1 MIRGLSIL
9 SIAVIAAGSAAAAEN
24 AASQDL
30 LRFTNGDQL
39 HGSFSGISE
48 DGKVTWNRADVSGAI
63 QISPDE
69 IRQVV
74 LNGGRPKRLVESL
87 SCVTLVDGDRIP
99 GVLKSLDGKSVVLQ
113 TSFAG
118 EITLPRE
125 RVAMVAPSPLGG
137 RLVYHGPYQ
146 ENEWTMTSLGAPDGL
161 PAEELKP
168 GGKEDKLKTGLWRFS
183 GSAWYWDGNRPGT
196 TLVRKEGMPDRALLR
211 FNLAWKSRMSMAL
224 AFHADF
230 KRPPPQEGEAHAN
243 GVPPQ
248 FPADATSFPKLFGN
262 AYVLQMN
269 GNSVLLYRSSF
280 DDAGKPLIEAIRA
293 NNYNARLGETDSV
306 TVELRCNR
314 QSGEISLFLNDEF
327 VSQWSEGG
335 DKPGHESYAGKG
347 SGIGFMVQSMNSPV
361 RISDIAMAEWNGMPD
376 SARSLQVDDQDIVLL
391 ANGTDRFSGKVTAF
405 KDGVIELEGRYGA
418 FRFPLDD
425 LAEIRFARNHLA
437 KPLEASA
444 GNLLIHLSPLGRIT
458 GKPVTGTASHVRL
471 LTPSAGEWNVDL
483 TSAVI
488 LDFNPSNSFL
498 DDWDTQF

>member
-1 MIRGLSIL
+1 M
-9 SIAVIAAGSAAAAEN
+9 
-24 AASQDL
+24 
-30 LRFTNGDQL
+30 
-39 HGSFSGISE
+39 
-48 DGKVTWNRADVSGAI
+48 
-63 QISPDE
+63 
-69 IRQVV
+69 
-74 LNGGRPKRLVESL
+74 
-87 SCVTLVDGDRIP
+87 
-99 GVLKSLDGKSVVLQ
+99 
-113 TSFAG
+113 
-118 EITLPRE
+118 
-125 RVAMVAPSPLGG
+125 
-137 RLVYHGPYQ
+137 
-146 ENEWTMTSLGAPDGL
+146 
-161 PAEELKP
+161 
-168 GGKEDKLKTGLWRFS
+168 
-183 GSAWYWDGNRPGT
+183 
-196 TLVRKEGMPDRALLR
+196 
-211 FNLAWKSRMSMAL
+211 
-224 AFHADF
+224 
-230 KRPPPQEGEAHAN
+230 
-243 GVPPQ
+243 
-248 FPADATSFPKLFGN
+248 
-262 AYVLQMN
+262 
-269 GNSVLLYRSSF
+269 
-280 DDAGKPLIEAIRA
+280 
-293 NNYNARLGETDSV
+293 

-405 KDGVIELEGRYGA
+405 RDGVIELEGRYGA

-498 DDWDTQF
+498 DDWDIQF